1 MCSQP
6 ASVVHIGEPPPV
18 HQYVL
23 EAVAVA
29 ETVNLRR
36 FSAVAVA
43 VAAGVAVV
51 AGVAGVAVVAVVA
64 GFSRG
69 SCGSCGSCGS
79 WDGCDSCGSWGS
91 WVSMAGEP
99 PPVHQYTDQS

>member
-43 VAAGVAVV
+43 AGVAVV
-51 AGVAGVAVVAVVA
+51 AGMAVVAVVA

-69 SCGSCGSCGS
+69 SCGGCG
-79 WDGCDSCGSWGS
+79 
-91 WVSMAGEP
+91 SMAGEP